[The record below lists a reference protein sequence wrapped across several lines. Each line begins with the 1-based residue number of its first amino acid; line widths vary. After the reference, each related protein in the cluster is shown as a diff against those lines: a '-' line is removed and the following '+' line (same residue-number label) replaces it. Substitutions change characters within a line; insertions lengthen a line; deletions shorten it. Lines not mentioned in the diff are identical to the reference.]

1 MYAEI
6 WWWQQCQAMPGMM
19 GWCWSESSVR
29 KCLGDGVVLVLTLFG
44 VLTYYNY
51 WGARSNGN
59 DMIQDIP
66 PGDLLSSYLDASK
79 AIVFMSCLLQLLSVC
94 PLPGCGSAIDPENRE
109 VKEHGA
115 VIVIHYTC
123 NSHHS
128 GHWCSSPSVGEGK
141 KKVWVLNTVLA
152 SYSLTCGLHI
162 SQVT

>member
-1 MYAEI
+1 MLSKLA
-6 WWWQQCQAMPGMM
+6 
-19 GWCWSESSVR
+19 
-29 KCLGDGVVLVLTLFG
+29 VLLNFT
-44 VLTYYNY
+44 
-51 WGARSNGN
+51 RSNEN

-94 PLPGCGSAIDPENRE
+94 PLAGCGSAIDPDNRE

-128 GHWCSSPSVGEGK
+128 GQWCSSPSVGEGK